1 MSECGKMFKL
11 SDHLKQHMKTHE
23 ENNVQK
29 RKEIG
34 MLKKSQLYKRAK
46 EDAVAIRN
54 RLTEVPKTAQE
65 IIWKEVSKDIP
76 VNYRKM
82 KDNPMTEAEIIDL
95 IKDNNLSDKQL
106 LSICKF
112 LRNKFGR
119 EVITPNISLKLI
131 KRKSLLDQFFSERRL
146 DSSTELYFK
155 SNKGKVL
162 S

>member
-1 MSECGKMFKL
+1 
-11 SDHLKQHMKTHE
+11 
-23 ENNVQK
+23 
-29 RKEIG
+29 
-34 MLKKSQLYKRAK
+34 
-46 EDAVAIRN
+46 
-54 RLTEVPKTAQE
+54 
-65 IIWKEVSKDIP
+65 
-76 VNYRKM
+76 M

-162 S
+162 SRSVTYCHDLPGLFAFKKLLENVDDSKKM